1 MQLKEEKQTRRKRSG
16 KHCST
21 EKNGKISYQ
30 DRDHGTA
37 QMGGSVGYT
46 VYEDAEAATS
56 HRDIMRQM
64 GHIYVKFIKVKSGVS
79 VIPIMITDEF

>member
-21 EKNGKISYQ
+21 EKNAKIYQ